1 MCSYFSPC
9 LYSIFHCLFLHDSL
23 HTVLSLFLSFFISVS
38 VSQSLPL
45 LIILIS
51 VSLFLYIFH
60 CLFLHESLLSDLS
73 ISSLSISPS
82 SAPSGQSIYAS
93 LFLSMSLSLY
103 SIVVSSWLSL
113 SLTIYFSLSL
123 SLFLHLL
130 PLLISLPPSLYF
142 SLSHYLSIHHLSLQC
157 FYLSFS
163 LYISPFRSVYLRL
176 CIYVYLTISLFHCP
190 SLHDSLLTISLFLI
204 ISFSLSL
211 SLFFYLLPLLIS
223 LFTSLYLT
231 VSKLSLYISLYPAG
245 NYSRL
250 ACEIQFVRSMGYY
263 LIQIY
268 IPSSLIVVISWVSF
282 WLNRQG
288 GCSPCA
294 CMRSRLKQ
302 KYLNLLAPKYRW
314 SSFLLFERC
323 AIRAASF
330 YVTFLTPTCGPFKL

>member
-1 MCSYFSPC
+1 MF
-9 LYSIFHCLFLHDSL
+9 IF
-23 HTVLSLFLSFFISVS
+23 
-38 VSQSLPL
+38 
-45 LIILIS
+45 
-51 VSLFLYIFH
+51 
-60 CLFLHESLLSDLS
+60 
-73 ISSLSISPS
+73 
-82 SAPSGQSIYAS
+82 
-93 LFLSMSLSLY
+93 
-103 SIVVSSWLSL
+103 LSL
-113 SLTIYFSLSL
+113 SLQYISLLVSSWQLTYSTISL
-123 SLFLHLL
+123 SLFLHLCFCFSISAPSDHSNL
-130 PLLISLPPSLYF
+130 RLSISLHISLLVSSWKSSIRSLYILSIYFSIFCPIWSVYLRLSISFYVTITLFHCRIFLTISLSHHLFLLISISFSPSPAPSDKSTSVSIFLFISLSLYSSPVSTMFLSFFLTIYFSIQIGLSPSLYLC
-142 SLSHYLSIHHLSLQC
+142 LSHYLSISLPVSSWQ
-157 FYLSFS
+157 
-163 LYISPFRSVYLRL
+163 
-176 CIYVYLTISLFHCP
+176 P
-190 SLHDSLLTISLFLI
+190 SNY
-204 ISFSLSL
+204 LSL
-211 SLFFYLLPLLIS
+211 SHYLFLFIPVSFFYLLPLLIS

-231 VSKLSLYISLYPAG
+231 VSILSLYISLYPAG

-288 GCSPCA
+288 GCLPCA